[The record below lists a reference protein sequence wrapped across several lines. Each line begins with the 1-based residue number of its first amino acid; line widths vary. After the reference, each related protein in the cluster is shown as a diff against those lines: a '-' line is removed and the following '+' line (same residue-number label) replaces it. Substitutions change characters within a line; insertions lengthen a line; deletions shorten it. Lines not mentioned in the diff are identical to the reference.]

1 MSIVTFNVGGVIYKT
16 SVSTIEIMS
25 TSTNGTDLLGMLVRQ
40 NGNNGQS
47 EIFIDRDHKLF
58 RWILYAYRENI
69 VPTHTDVRVSKEI
82 WNKEIAFYGID
93 KIGITEE
100 TGTAGTTGTNQKKE
114 TNVSQSVKEMEQQI
128 KSISNNYISRVKEN
142 HKKQKIS
149 IENGYESRRPLYANL
164 LLYLTTKSPSAI
176 FVLVGK
182 NGPVIPDGARTIN
195 NIVYSPIW
203 IYKYKSE
210 LQTYADSLGYKICI
224 DELNDTDNNTS
235 FAIYPAS
242 VCNHIYTK
250 HHKTSIRVS
259 LFHKQV
265 SSHELSESSE

>member
-16 SVSTIEIMS
+16 SVSTIDIMS
-25 TSTNGTDLLGMLVRQ
+25 ASTNGTDLLGMLVRQ
-40 NGNNGQS
+40 NGNNAQS

-82 WNKEIAFYGID
+82 WNKELAFYGID
-93 KIGITEE
+93 KIGITEKP
-100 TGTAGTTGTNQKKE
+100 AGINQKKE
-114 TNVSQSVKEMEQQI
+114 STTLPLPQSVIEMEQQI
-128 KSISNNYISRVKEN
+128 KSISNNYISRMKEN
-142 HKKQKIS
+142 HKKQKIN

-164 LLYLTTKSPSAI
+164 LLYLTTRSSNAI
-176 FVLVGK
+176 FVIVGK
-182 NGPVIPDGARTIN
+182 NGPVIPEGARTIN
-195 NIVYSPIW
+195 TIVYNPIW
-203 IYKYKSE
+203 VYKYKSE
-210 LQTYADSLGYKICI
+210 IQTYADSLGYKIHI
-224 DELNDTDNNTS
+224 DEINDNDNNTS

-265 SSHELSESSE
+265 SAQELSESSD